1 MVELPFSVSRV
12 GVGLFIIHMLFC
24 LIFGGDFLVLCC
36 GRDPLFPQTSC
47 ATTIIWYS
55 HKLQTNKFVF
65 MRYNLKLETTWI
77 SSPLL
82 RSGLKYKSFSLSLQ
96 NVCLSSNLVRLHLK
110 IFMVTIKL
118 VYSTRSEYGTKVI
131 DKAGNVSWHWHCM
144 KAWWFID
151 KSSEE

>member
-1 MVELPFSVSRV
+1 MVHLPFSLSRV

-24 LIFGGDFLVLCC
+24 LILGGDFLVLCC

-82 RSGLKYKSFSLSLQ
+82 RSCLKYKSFSLSLQ
-96 NVCLSSNLVRLHLK
+96 NVCLSSNLVCLHLK
-110 IFMVTIKL
+110 VFMATIKL
-118 VYSTRSEYGTKVI
+118 VYSTGSENGTKVI

>member
-1 MVELPFSVSRV
+1 MFFEPFYHTRTQTFQRRRKKMDDDEILL
-12 GVGLFIIHMLFC
+12 GLLYWKRATFS
-24 LIFGGDFLVLCC
+24 
-36 GRDPLFPQTSC
+36 QTSC

-82 RSGLKYKSFSLSLQ
+82 RSCLKYKSFSLSLQ
-96 NVCLSSNLVRLHLK
+96 NVCLFSNLVCLHLK
-110 IFMVTIKL
+110 IFTVTIKL
-118 VYSTRSEYGTKVI
+118 VYATGSEYGTKVI

>member
-1 MVELPFSVSRV
+1 MVELPFVCG
-12 GVGLFIIHMLFC
+12 GVRLFIIHMFFC

-82 RSGLKYKSFSLSLQ
+82 RSCLKYKSFSLSLQ
-96 NVCLSSNLVRLHLK
+96 NVCLSSYLICLYFEIL
-110 IFMVTIKL
+110 MVTIKL
-118 VYSTRSEYGTKVI
+118 VYVYATTFI

>member
-1 MVELPFSVSRV
+1 MVQLPFSLSRV

-24 LIFGGDFLVLCC
+24 LILGGDFLVLCF

-82 RSGLKYKSFSLSLQ
+82 RSCLKYKSFSLSLQ
-96 NVCLSSNLVRLHLK
+96 NVCLSSYLICLYFEIL
-110 IFMVTIKL
+110 MVTIKL
-118 VYSTRSEYGTKVI
+118 VYVYATTFI